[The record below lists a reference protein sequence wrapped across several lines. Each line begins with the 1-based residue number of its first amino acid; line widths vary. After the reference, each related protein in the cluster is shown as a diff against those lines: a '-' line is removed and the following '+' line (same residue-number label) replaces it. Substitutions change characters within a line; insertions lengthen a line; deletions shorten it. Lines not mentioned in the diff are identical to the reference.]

1 MESFLMA
8 INLNRLEIF
17 VTVVE
22 YGSFSKASKIR
33 GVPKSSISRQI
44 SLLEEELGVNLLYR
58 TTRKIELTL
67 DGKKL
72 FKEAKHSLNQ
82 LNQTINDLKKS
93 EEEIDGKLR
102 FTCPY
107 DIGIVVMSRV
117 LRELK
122 NEFPKMHFD
131 VILTNDQLDLVKE
144 SIDMA
149 LRIGVL
155 KDSQYKQKRIGVV
168 RSVLV
173 VSPKLLR
180 QSGEKIKSINDLHLL
195 PKLGFGPYKNATTWI
210 FKSRTEKIK
219 FNFTPD
225 LNANDFLFLKEFIV
239 GGFGVGELPF
249 FLAKSLIEKGEIE
262 ELLTQYELASAPIQ
276 LVFPPQKKLNSK
288 VKVVAD
294 RLQELLAHYFE

>member
-1 MESFLMA
+1 MT

-22 YGSFSKASKIR
+22 LGSFSKASAVR

-44 SLLEEELGVNLLYR
+44 RLLEEELGVNLIYR
-58 TTRKIELTL
+58 TTRKLELTI

-72 FKEAKHSLNQ
+72 FKEAKLSLSH
-82 LNQTINDLKKS
+82 LNQTLNDLKKS
-93 EEEIDGKLR
+93 EEDIEGKLR

-107 DIGIVVMSRV
+107 DMGVIVMSKI
-117 LRELK
+117 LSELK
-122 NEFPKMHFD
+122 NEFPKMQFD

-155 KDSQYKQKRIGVV
+155 KDSQYKQKRIGLV

-173 VSPKLLR
+173 VSQKLQR
-180 QSGEKIKSINDLHLL
+180 IKGEKIRMINDLKSF
-195 PKLGFGPYKNATTWI
+195 PKLGFGPYKNTTSWT

-219 FNFTPD
+219 FSFEPD
-225 LNANDFLFLKEFIV
+225 LNANDFLFLKEMIME
-239 GGFGVGELPF
+239 GFGVGELPY
-249 FLAKSLIEKGEIE
+249 FLAKPLIEKGELE
-262 ELLTQYELASAPIQ
+262 EVLSQYEMASAPIQ

-294 RLQELLAHYFE
+294 RLQELLITYFE

>member
-1 MESFLMA
+1 MT

-17 VTVVE
+17 VAVVE
-22 YGSFSKASKIR
+22 HGSFSKASKKR

-58 TTRKIELTL
+58 TTRKIELTM

-72 FKEAKHSLNQ
+72 FKEAKQSLNQ

-93 EEEIDGKLR
+93 EEEIEGKLR

-107 DIGIVVMSRV
+107 DMGIIVMSRV
-117 LRELK
+117 LSDLK
-122 NEFPKMHFD
+122 NEFPKMQFD

-149 LRIGVL
+149 LRVGVL

-173 VSPKLLR
+173 VSSKMLKQRGARIKLIQEL
-180 QSGEKIKSINDLHLL
+180 QNL
-195 PKLGFGPYKNATTWI
+195 PKLGFGPNKKVTTWI
-210 FKSRTEKIK
+210 FKSRSEKIK
-219 FNFTPD
+219 FNFTPV
-225 LNANDFLFLKEFIV
+225 LNANDFLFLRELIV
-239 GGFGVGELPF
+239 SGFGVGELPY
-249 FLAKSLIEKGEIE
+249 FLAKPLIEKGEIE
-262 ELLTQYELASAPIQ
+262 ELLTQYELADAPIQ

-288 VKVVAD
+288 VKIVAD
-294 RLQELLAHYFE
+294 RLQELFTHYFE